1 MAFDSSQGTQTDS
14 HLSNQPPRCTS
25 TTVPVRP
32 FDVFVFVCVCL
43 SRRFQEQE
51 QEQEQEKE
59 EVVMDE
65 DPEEYVAMKY
75 SRDDETPKGW
85 AIRDLAR
92 PVASQL
98 GFYPASDFGVLTK
111 LIQQA
116 CASDRKAAVV
126 LLRFFFFIK
135 ARLVPRLVCFWGSGD
150 ASLTSYMHASL
161 TSGFVWV
168 LPLSLSFSAHCASS
182 SSVLFIRRRN
192 NLYPRFRFPSCH
204 PSCVPIN
211 NGERFIVV

>member
-1 MAFDSSQGTQTDS
+1 MIGTAFVLFVGQERAFEGEQVQEQEQEQEQVRLFIFYCCCSISRCDRFCIPASVRRGGSTPQKICCFRCREASRVRRCPCLGISRAEYSPGWPLAAVKTLRPTLISATNHQDV
-14 HLSNQPPRCTS
+14 HLHLYLF
-25 TTVPVRP
+25 RP
-32 FDVFVFVCVCL
+32 FDVFVCF

-116 CASDRKAAVV
+116 CASDR
-126 LLRFFFFIK
+126 I
-135 ARLVPRLVCFWGSGD
+135 G
-150 ASLTSYMHASL
+150 
-161 TSGFVWV
+161 
-168 LPLSLSFSAHCASS
+168 
-182 SSVLFIRRRN
+182 RRQW
-192 NLYPRFRFPSCH
+192 FC
-204 PSCVPIN
+204 
-211 NGERFIVV
+211 